1 MHVLLTKLSKSI
13 WNMKNETK
21 LFPNSD
27 NNKILDDKI
36 GQGGNIIQH
45 TSICKLKYLY
55 DDLLLQPIFISIYAY
70 YT

>member
-27 NNKILDDKI
+27 NNKILDEKI
-36 GQGGNIIQH
+36 GQGGNIHH
-45 TSICKLKYLY
+45 TFICKLKNLY
-55 DDLLLQPIFISIYAY
+55 DDLLLQPIFFQFTHIIPE
-70 YT
+70 